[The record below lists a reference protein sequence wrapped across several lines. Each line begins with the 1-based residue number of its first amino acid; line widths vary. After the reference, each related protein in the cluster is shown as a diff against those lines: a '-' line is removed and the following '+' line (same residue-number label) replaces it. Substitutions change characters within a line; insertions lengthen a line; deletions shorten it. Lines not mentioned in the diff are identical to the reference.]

1 MYAVEAVKRTL
12 FFKRHVLF
20 KFIGTCRREL
30 VFLWGQRRAPV
41 WNVCRAFYFV
51 IGIRGLIGVYW
62 ADVKICFRTALET
75 YLGDAADLRA
85 EVLILIKGSRGVSLL
100 RGAAVDIRGSAH
112 CRAILHCGNAVVGA
126 DCGVKVP
133 RG

>member
-1 MYAVEAVKRTL
+1 MCKDIFSGVFFWVKLKGALYGGIFVCSIGRKADT
-12 FFKRHVLF
+12 FKRHVLF

-51 IGIRGLIGVYW
+51 TGIRGLIGVYW

-100 RGAAVDIRGSAH
+100 EARR
-112 CRAILHCGNAVVGA
+112 
-126 DCGVKVP
+126 
-133 RG
+133 